1 MIQLKKKSKGFSLIE
16 LIVSMII
23 IGVIS
28 GLGMLM
34 LSEGSSIFFSESSTK
49 RVMDEGQLSLWKLMH
64 EVRTVES
71 LDNFATSNEDKL
83 YVAPNSDGMAFE
95 FDSDDHLIVKEG
107 QVSSLLSDMI
117 NPVGDNAFRFKNSVG
132 NIIETNSP
140 SGLANAENVS
150 LVELNLHFIQN
161 GEEINISSHV
171 APRNSRYGRKL
182 SFHE

>member
-1 MIQLKKKSKGFSLIE
+1 MIQLKKQSKGFSLIE

-83 YVAPNSDGMAFE
+83 FVAPNSDGMVFE

-132 NIIETNSP
+132 NIIETDSP
-140 SGLANAENVS
+140 SGLVNAENVS
-150 LVELNLHFIQN
+150 LVELNLNFIQN

>member
-1 MIQLKKKSKGFSLIE
+1 MIQLKKRSKGFSLIE
-16 LIVSMII
+16 LIVSITI

-49 RVMDEGQLSLWKLMH
+49 RVMDEGQLSIWKLMH

-71 LDNFATSNEDKL
+71 LDNFATSKENRL
-83 YVAPNSDGMAFE
+83 YVASSSDGMAFE
-95 FDSDDHLIVKEG
+95 IDSDDNLIVNQG
-107 QVSSLLSDMI
+107 QVSSLLSDMV
-117 NPVGDNAFRFKNSVG
+117 NPLGDNAFRFKNSIG
-132 NIIETNSP
+132 NIIETDSP
-140 SGLANAENVS
+140 SGLVDAENVS

-161 GEEINISSHV
+161 GEEMNISSHV
-171 APRNSRYGRKL
+171 SPRNSRYGRKL

>member
-1 MIQLKKKSKGFSLIE
+1 MIKLRRISKGFSLIE
-16 LIVSMII
+16 LIVSMVI

-64 EVRTVES
+64 EVRTVQS

-95 FDSDDHLIVKEG
+95 FDSDDNLIVKKD

-117 NPVGDNAFRFKNSVG
+117 NPLKDNAFKFKNSAG
-132 NIIETNSP
+132 NVIVTDSP
-140 SGLANAENVS
+140 SGLIDAENVS

-161 GEEINISSHV
+161 GEEISISSHV
-171 APRNSRYGRKL
+171 SPRNSRYGRKL